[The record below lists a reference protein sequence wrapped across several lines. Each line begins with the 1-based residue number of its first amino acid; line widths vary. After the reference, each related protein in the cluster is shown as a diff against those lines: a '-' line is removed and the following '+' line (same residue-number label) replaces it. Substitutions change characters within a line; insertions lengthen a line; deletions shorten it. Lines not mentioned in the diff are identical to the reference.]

1 MPKRK
6 RSDPPV
12 GTVQFKTIEFDTKA
26 VAAEPDADGMVYIEG
41 YGSVFDNIDSHN
53 DMIVKGAYSDTLKAW
68 DEKGAPIPSYYNHG
82 AFSNDPMDNVGFLSV
97 ATEDD
102 HGLKITMALDV
113 GHNEKAAYAHRLVKQ
128 GRLREFSVGYIAK
141 SWELIHEEGKREW
154 EYTRKLTALDLL
166 EVSLV
171 SIASNP
177 LATVTAKAASLLYG
191 VQDEDDPGEKD
202 GDDEGQEQEE
212 KAELDADALTE
223 LLGALTEAKD
233 SFMTAFDAVVSAITE
248 AIGDEDGD
256 DESGA
261 DEDDPGQEAGEKSG
275 KLSLKARA
283 TLAMIAL
290 NGADKENAR

>member
-141 SWELIHEEGKREW
+141 SWELIYEEGKREW

-191 VQDEDDPGEKD
+191 VHDEDDPVD
-202 GDDEGQEQEE
+202 DDDEGQEPEE
-212 KAELDADALTE
+212 KAELDSDALTA
-223 LLGALTEAKD
+223 LLETLTASKD
-233 SFMTAFDAVVSAITE
+233 EFMAAFDAVVSAITE
-248 AIGDEDGD
+248 ALGEDGED
-256 DESGA
+256 DDDPA